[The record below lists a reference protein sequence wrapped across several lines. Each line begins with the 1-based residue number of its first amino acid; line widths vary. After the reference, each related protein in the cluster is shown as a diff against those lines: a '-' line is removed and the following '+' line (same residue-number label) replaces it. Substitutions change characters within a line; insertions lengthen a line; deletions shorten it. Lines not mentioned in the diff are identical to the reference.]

1 MHLVNSLVV
10 GGAERVV
17 TMLATHADRSR
28 FEVIPCAIR
37 ASGPLEEDL
46 RAASIHY
53 EILGIRRRS
62 IANPMFLADVRRLL
76 VEIVETARRFRV
88 DIIHAHLTE
97 NTLLA
102 VLAARRLEHLKVC
115 ATVHSVVFS
124 PQRGPL
130 SLRGW
135 LKRTAIERIFCRAD
149 RIIAVSREVA
159 QAVQAT
165 SKVPLERITTIPNG
179 VEPNPYHTERD
190 RFALRKSLNLP
201 LNRPIV
207 ASVGRLIHLKGYQH
221 LEAALALI
229 PSERRPLAL
238 IIGDGPDRNQLEARA
253 IALGLSEDIRFL
265 GYRRDVPAVLAASDL
280 FVLPSLW
287 EGLPLALLEAM
298 SAGLPVVA
306 TSVGG
311 NAEVLEEGKSG
322 LLVPP
327 RNETALARAMS
338 RLLENPLQGQAMG
351 RMARRRFDQRF
362 SLCTFV
368 RSHECLYEKL
378 LAKPSVQQGHDDE
391 RAFSFG

>member
-1 MHLVNSLVV
+1 MIHQKIRVMHLVNSLVV

-62 IANPMFLADVRRLL
+62 IANPMFLADIRRLL

-135 LKRTAIERIFCRAD
+135 LKRTGSNHRGLTRGSP
-149 RIIAVSREVA
+149 SRP
-159 QAVQAT
+159 
-165 SKVPLERITTIPNG
+165 S
-179 VEPNPYHTERD
+179 
-190 RFALRKSLNLP
+190 
-201 LNRPIV
+201 
-207 ASVGRLIHLKGYQH
+207 HLKGSSGTHHDNPQR
-221 LEAALALI
+221 
-229 PSERRPLAL
+229 SRTKS
-238 IIGDGPDRNQLEARA
+238 
-253 IALGLSEDIRFL
+253 LS
-265 GYRRDVPAVLAASDL
+265 
-280 FVLPSLW
+280 
-287 EGLPLALLEAM
+287 
-298 SAGLPVVA
+298 
-306 TSVGG
+306 
-311 NAEVLEEGKSG
+311 
-322 LLVPP
+322 
-327 RNETALARAMS
+327 
-338 RLLENPLQGQAMG
+338 
-351 RMARRRFDQRF
+351 
-362 SLCTFV
+362 
-368 RSHECLYEKL
+368 H
-378 LAKPSVQQGHDDE
+378 
-391 RAFSFG
+391 